1 MNNPSI
7 AVILVN
13 FNNET
18 DTIACV
24 GSLKKITYQNYKIFI
39 VDNGSGE
46 KSVEKLRPLGGGN
59 IELIETG
66 KNLGFSGGNN
76 VAVKR
81 ALAENFDYILL
92 LNNDTEVESDFLDE
106 LAAVAESGEKIGV
119 VGPKIYFYPDENA
132 RLQIS
137 NFKLQTNRI
146 WFGGGAFSWF
156 GGGRHLRY
164 DEIDKNTDEEKPE
177 ETGYMTGCAFLIKA
191 KVVKEIGLLCEDFFL
206 YYEDTDWSLRAK
218 KAGYKIMYVP
228 SAKIYHKV
236 SRTASALGNPTI
248 HYYHIRNALLLSKRQ
263 APKIIL
269 AGIYVWS
276 AAHYLKQ
283 IVKLAVL
290 PSKREISKMI
300 MRGIEDFW
308 KGKFG
313 KYEL

>member
-1 MNNPSI
+1 MDNPSV

-13 FNNET
+13 YNNET
-18 DTIACV
+18 DTIAAV
-24 GSLKKITYQNYKIFI
+24 GSLKKITYPNHKIFI
-39 VDNGSGE
+39 VDNGSAE
-46 KSVEKLRPLGGGN
+46 KSVSKLRPLAGGN

-76 VAVKR
+76 AAIKK
-81 ALAENFDYILL
+81 ALSENFDYVLL
-92 LNNDTEVESDFLDE
+92 LNNDTEVEPDFLDK
-106 LAAVAESGEKIGV
+106 LVAVAESDAKIGV
-119 VGPKIYFYPDENA
+119 AGPKIHFFSD
-132 RLQIS
+132 R
-137 NFKLQTNRI
+137 KRI

-156 GGGRHLRY
+156 GGGKHLHF
-164 DEIDKNTDEEKPE
+164 DEIETAIAKQKPE

-191 KVVKEIGLLCEDFFL
+191 KVIKEIGLLCEDFFL
-206 YYEDTDWSLRAK
+206 YYEDTDWSLLAR

-228 SAKIYHKV
+228 AAKIYHKV
-236 SRTASALGNPTI
+236 SRTTSALGNPTI

-269 AGIYVWS
+269 AGIYAWS
-276 AAHYLKQ
+276 VAHYLKQ
-283 IVKLAVL
+283 IVKLVVL

-313 KYEL
+313 KIKL